1 MRSLVDVSMAA
12 NQTEKSHAVAD
23 ASTLAVRQLTPQR
36 FFCMLKL
43 PYHYALA
50 FLGALWYRFP
60 SRKIN
65 VVAVT
70 GTKGKS
76 SVVEL
81 VSALLEEALRKTAHA
96 STIHFKIGDKKERN
110 LHKMTMPGRFFLQ
123 GFLRKAIKAGC
134 THAVLEM
141 TSEGAR
147 QFRHKFIALDGLIF
161 TNLAPEH
168 IESHG
173 SYENYVAAKV
183 SIAEALETSKV
194 KSLSHLIPPF
204 RQLADKGVAE
214 SARAEDLTTPQS
226 PPSPTT
232 PPRRLGTPPRAGGV
246 GGEEIPPASR
256 PPFSPPDGEGRISQK
271 LLVVNGDDK
280 EAQKFLDAFSG
291 TKIVYS
297 KQDAK
302 NSRVTSEGI
311 SFMWQGVRIE
321 SKLPGEFN
329 LYNILAAIT
338 YAGAAGIPI
347 EKIKAGIWNVQSIK
361 GRAEKITLDTPTTP
375 ESPPQEPLRLADSA
389 LPLRK
394 GAVGGEERKQD
405 FEIIVDYAHTPDS
418 LEKLYQT
425 YAGKYR
431 RCILGNT
438 GGGRDAWKRPVMA
451 GIAEKYCDEITLT
464 NEDPYDEDPEK
475 IIREMAAGMKYKEPL
490 LVLDRRKAIRNVLE
504 RSSKGD
510 VVLITGKGT
519 DPYIMGR
526 HGTKESWDDA
536 TVVKEELQKILSQRN
551 F

>member
-1 MRSLVDVSMAA
+1 MDPVQISQKAP
-12 NQTEKSHAVAD
+12 
-23 ASTLAVRQLTPQR
+23 PQKLYPS
-36 FFCMLKL
+36 LKL

-81 VSALLEEALRKTAHA
+81 LSALLDEAGFKTAHA

-123 GFLRKAIKAGC
+123 GFLRKAVNAGC
-134 THAVLEM
+134 THAVIEM

-147 QFRHKFIALDGLIF
+147 QFRHRFIALDALIF
-161 TNLAPEH
+161 TNIAPEH

-183 SIAEALETSKV
+183 SLAEALETSRK
-194 KSLSHLIPPF
+194 KSLP
-204 RQLADKGVAE
+204 LADSGAPFKKGRMSLHAPE
-214 SARAEDLTTPQS
+214 GGAPFGKERTTPVLGDS
-226 PPSPTT
+226 DT
-232 PPRRLGTPPRAGGV
+232 PFGKG
-246 GGEEIPPASR
+246 
-256 PPFSPPDGEGRISQK
+256 DK

-280 EAQKFLDAFSG
+280 EAQKFLDSFSG

-297 KQDAK
+297 KRDAGGP
-302 NSRVTSEGI
+302 VITSEGV
-311 SFMWQGVRIE
+311 SFNWNGARIE

-338 YAGAAGIPI
+338 YAKAAGIPI
-347 EKIKAGIWNVQSIK
+347 EKIQSGIKKVTGIL
-361 GRAEKITLDTPTTP
+361 GRAQKVE
-375 ESPPQEPLRLADSA
+375 A
-389 LPLRK
+389 
-394 GAVGGEERKQD
+394 GQD

-438 GGGRDAWKRPVMA
+438 GGGRDTWKRPVMA

-475 IIREMAAGMKYKEPL
+475 IIREMAARMKHKEPL
-490 LVLDRRKAIRNVLE
+490 LILDRRKAIYETLR

-519 DPYIMGR
+519 DPYIMWPK
-526 HGTKESWDDA
+526 GTKEPWDDA
-536 TVVKEELQKILSQRN
+536 SVVREEMSKLLAKR
-551 F
+551 